1 MLQLIQQLIE
11 NKTVLAAVA
20 GALVGSIVSYILTI
34 ITDRRKQR
42 KQERYAIVTELTLFG
57 HNYMAALQELQAAQ
71 EAGKQ
76 IAVWSCLAQ
85 ITRLEGNLV
94 AVQMRLWSVFPERP
108 VRAALARLLS
118 RAATTMHYI
127 SSITRNKNEADIA
140 IRWFGSGLE
149 EVTLQAAKVTRLPTR
164 DPERLVWVG
173 FRKMT
178 AQDKRLLS
186 FEDEPPPWEFSI
198 VFDFHKKVDGADL
211 IEIREKLESRAGNL
225 QCVKHHRHA
234 HLFLNGKDTTSYE
247 TQIEACCKDFA
258 IKVAKALKLDA
269 AKLKVLKSP

>member
-1 MLQLIQQLIE
+1 MLQLID

-57 HNYMAALQELQAAQ
+57 HNYMAALQELQSAQ

-76 IAVWSCLAQ
+76 IAIWSCLAQ

-118 RAATTMHYI
+118 RATTTMHYI

-149 EVTLQAAKVTRLPTR
+149 EVTLQVAKVTRLPTQ

-173 FRKMT
+173 FRKIT

-186 FEDEPPPWEFSI
+186 FDDEPPPWEFSI
-198 VFDFHKKVDGADL
+198 VFDFQKKVAGTDL
-211 IEIREKLESRAGNL
+211 IEIRQKLENRAGNL

-258 IKVAKALKLDA
+258 SKVAKALKLDA
-269 AKLKVLKSP
+269 AKLKVLKSA